1 MTVPYEFLQHDRGSD
16 RENDRGSYRVVE
28 RSAELTAPEGGPHL
42 RSVDDVP
49 VVASEPTLAPSP
61 ELLSPELPTREPPL
75 SLPAQ
80 IREDFAAHGRDLLS
94 PGFHA
99 LAVHRFGV
107 WRMGIDRRLFR
118 APMTL
123 IYRTLHRAATGI
135 YGIEL
140 PYTAR
145 VGRRVV
151 IEHQH
156 GIVVHGK
163 TVIGD
168 DCILRQGV
176 TLGIRSM
183 DRLDDAPVLGN
194 GVNVGAGAKIIGRVH
209 VGDRAQIG
217 ANAVVLHDVPAGALA
232 VGVPAALVP
241 RRPRY

>member
-1 MTVPYEFLQHDRGSD
+1 MTVPYEFPQHERGSDRGSD
-16 RENDRGSYRVVE
+16 RGSCRVVE
-28 RSAELTAPEGGPHL
+28 RNAERTAPEGEPHL
-42 RSVDDVP
+42 RSVNDVP
-49 VVASEPTLAPSP
+49 VVAPEPTLV
-61 ELLSPELPTREPPL
+61 LSPELPAREQPL
-75 SLPAQ
+75 SLTAQ

-118 APMTL
+118 APMSL

-151 IEHQH
+151 IEHQQ

-217 ANAVVLHDVPAGALA
+217 ANAVVLHDVPEGALA
-232 VGVPAALVP
+232 VGVPAAIVP